1 MINLRPSLAVGITL
15 GCWLFCASET
25 EGLAEP
31 ADAVITID
39 SDSGGR
45 TFDGFG
51 GLSAGA
57 SSRLLYDY
65 PEPERSQI
73 LDYLFKPN
81 YGASLQILKVE
92 IGGDSDSTCGAEASH
107 ERERG
112 ELSGRRGYEWWLMH
126 EAKKRNPNI
135 KLWGLEWAAPG
146 WFKGGFWSTDNI
158 TYLLDWVRLAQE
170 QGLQIDY
177 TGGWN
182 ESGANADWYAAW
194 HQALAEHYPRIK
206 IVAADDSSR
215 KWPSTRMMAT
225 NVTMREAT
233 DIIGQHDPD
242 GARSRYDHCPVPDFA
257 RQLDKPIWDS
267 ELSSQGHDV
276 GAIPLARA
284 LNRQYIEGRLTAN
297 VVWSPISAWY
307 ADLPLADT
315 GLMLADRPW
324 SGYYEVGKSIW
335 VYAHTTQFTRIGWHY
350 VDSACGYLSNRTSYV
365 TFESPN
371 GRDFT
376 TVIETMDAPAS
387 QLVRFKVVGDAMDS
401 KPVQVWSTDLSSDN
415 PKDYFAHE
423 RTITASEGSFAVRL
437 QPRHVYTL
445 STTTGQDKGDARPKA
460 GPAEQWPL
468 PYEENFESS
477 GGPGKL
483 ARYFSDLEG
492 GFETATCGGGRT
504 GLCYR
509 QVVSTQPITWGGRN
523 RMPPTTV
530 MGDPRWWGDYKVA
543 VDARLEEDGYV
554 ELLGRITSCRNFS
567 VAGYH
572 LRFSSTGKWELY
584 SEELDQKDTVV
595 ASGPADFEVGK
606 WHSLALSFCGTGI
619 QVFLDNDCL
628 ASIHDTKQSSGQIGL
643 RVSPGQ
649 NAEFDNLKV
658 NPTAPWPV
666 FVPHGKMKGWATS
679 EHADDYLGYTF
690 GANNVIDDRPETCWS
705 AEWNPPADLPQAVTV
720 DLGAEQ
726 RLCGLACQPSLDDTK
741 MGYITD
747 YRIFLSEDGKRFD
760 IAAEGSWPATVST
773 KLASWPAKSARY
785 VRVVAVKTSGG
796 EPKVGELNFTTTPF
810 N

>member
-1 MINLRPSLAVGITL
+1 MINWNLPRAVGIII
-15 GCWLFCASET
+15 GCVLLFRWQAGC
-25 EGLAEP
+25 LAEP
-31 ADAVITID
+31 AAPVITID
-39 SDSGGR
+39 SGSGGR
-45 TFDGFG
+45 AFDGFG

-81 YGASLQILKVE
+81 YGAALQILKVE
-92 IGGDSDSTCGAEASH
+92 IGGDSDSTCGSEASH
-107 ERERG
+107 ERKRG
-112 ELSGRRGYEWWLMH
+112 DLYGGRGYEWWLMK

-135 KLWGLEWAAPG
+135 RLWGLEWAAPG
-146 WFKGGFWSTDNI
+146 WFKGGFWSQDNI
-158 TYLLDWVRLAQE
+158 SYLLDWLRLAKE

-177 TGGWN
+177 MGGWN

-194 HQALAEHYPRIK
+194 HQALATHYPHIR

-215 KWPSTRMMAT
+215 KWPSTQLMTT
-225 NVTMREAT
+225 NAALRDAT

-242 GARSRYDHCPVPDFA
+242 GARSKYEHCPVPVFA
-257 RQLDKPIWDS
+257 QQLHKTIWDS

-335 VYAHTTQFTRIGWHY
+335 VYAHTTQFTRIGWRY
-350 VDSACGYLSNRTSYV
+350 IDSACGYLPNGTSYV
-365 TFESPN
+365 TLESPD

-376 TVIETMDAPAS
+376 TVIETMDAPTS
-387 QLVRFKVVGDAMDS
+387 QLVRFNVTNDEMDS
-401 KPVQVWSTDLSSDN
+401 KPVQFWSTDLSSGN
-415 PKDYFAHE
+415 RKDYFVHV
-423 RTITASEGSFAVRL
+423 RTIKARAGCFAVTL
-437 QPRHVYTL
+437 LPQHVYTL
-445 STTTGQDKGDARPKA
+445 STTIGQHKAQAQPKA
-460 GPAEQWPL
+460 GPADQLPL
-468 PYEENFESS
+468 PYQENFESY

-483 ARYFSDLEG
+483 ARYFCDIEG
-492 GFETATCGGGRT
+492 GFETASCGGGRT

-509 QVVSTQPITWGGRN
+509 QAVSTKPITWGGRD

-530 MGDPRWWGDYKVA
+530 MGDPRWWGDYKIS
-543 VDARLEEDGYV
+543 VDALLEQDGYV
-554 ELLGRITSCRNFS
+554 ELLGRVSCSRGIS

-572 LRFSSTGKWELY
+572 LRFNSSGKWILY
-584 SEELDQKDTVV
+584 SEELHQKDTMV
-595 ASGPADFEVGK
+595 ASGLADFQVGR
-606 WHSLALSFCGTGI
+606 WHSMAISFCGTSI
-619 QVFLDNDCL
+619 QVFLDDRRL
-628 ASIHDTKQSSGQIGL
+628 ASVHDAAQTCGQIGL

-658 NPTAPWPV
+658 AQTASWPA
-666 FVPHGKMKGWATS
+666 FVPHDKMKVRATS
-679 EHADDYLGYTF
+679 EHIGNYLGYTF
-690 GANNVIDDRPETCWS
+690 EAGNAIDDRPETCWS
-705 AEWNPPADLPQAVTV
+705 AEWNPPADLPQAITV
-720 DLGAEQ
+720 ELKTKR
-726 RLCGLACQPSLDDTK
+726 RLCGLACQPGLDDVKT
-741 MGYITD
+741 GYITS
-747 YRIFLSEDGKRFD
+747 YRILLSEDGKSFVRV
-760 IAAEGSWPATVST
+760 AEGVWPATPSV
-773 KLASWPAKSARY
+773 KLASWTAQRARY
-785 VRVVAVKTSGG
+785 VRLEAVKTSGG
-796 EPKVGELNFTTTPF
+796 EPKIGELNFTTTPF

>member
-1 MINLRPSLAVGITL
+1 MINLMLPRVVGITI
-15 GCWLFCASET
+15 GCLWFCRCEAGS
-25 EGLAEP
+25 LAEP
-31 ADAVITID
+31 AATVITID
-39 SDSGGR
+39 RGSSGR

-81 YGASLQILKVE
+81 YGAALQILKVE
-92 IGGDSDSTCGAEASH
+92 IGGDSDSTCGSEASH

-112 ELSGRRGYEWWLMH
+112 EVNGARGYEWWLMK

-146 WFKGGFWSTDNI
+146 WFKGGFWSPDNV
-158 TYLLDWVRLAQE
+158 TYQLDWLRLAKE

-177 TGGWN
+177 MGGWN
-182 ESGANADWYAAW
+182 ESGANAAWYAAW
-194 HQALAEHYPRIK
+194 HKALAEHDPHIK

-215 KWPSTRMMAT
+215 KWPSTQMMTT
-225 NVTMREAT
+225 NAEMRDAT

-242 GARSRYDHCPVPDFA
+242 GARSGYEHCPVPIFA
-257 RQLDKPIWDS
+257 RQLHKTIWDS

-324 SGYYEVGKSIW
+324 SGYYEIGKSIW

-350 VDSACGYLSNRTSYV
+350 IDSACGYLSKGTSYV
-365 TFESPN
+365 TLESPD
-371 GRDFT
+371 GLDFT
-376 TVIETMDAPAS
+376 TVIETMDAPTS
-387 QLVRFKVVGDAMDS
+387 QLVYFKVTGSKMDS
-401 KPVQVWSTDLSSDN
+401 KPVQFWSTDLSSDN
-415 PKDYFAHE
+415 RNDYFVHA
-423 RTITASEGSFAVRL
+423 RTIEASAGSFAVTL

-460 GPAEQWPL
+460 GPAEQLPL
-468 PYEENFESS
+468 PYQGNFESY

-509 QVVSTQPITWGGRN
+509 QAVSTQPITWGRRD

-530 MGDPRWWGDYKVA
+530 MGDPRWWGDYRIS
-543 VDARLEEDGYV
+543 VDALLEQDGYV
-554 ELLGRITSCRNFS
+554 ELLGRVSCSRDTS

-572 LRFSSTGKWELY
+572 LRFSSTGKWRLY
-584 SEELDQKDTVV
+584 SEEIRRKDTVV
-595 ASGPADFEVGK
+595 AAGRAEFQVGK
-606 WHSLALSFCGTGI
+606 WHSMALSFSGTKI
-619 QVFLDNDCL
+619 QVSLDNRCL
-628 ASIHDTKQSSGQIGL
+628 ATLHDAAQTSGQMGL
-643 RVSPGQ
+643 RVSPMQ

-658 NPTAPWPV
+658 APTASWPT
-666 FVPHGKMKGWATS
+666 FVPHDKMKAQASS
-679 EHADDYLGYTF
+679 EHMGNYLGYTF
-690 GANNVIDDRPETCWS
+690 EASHVIDERPETCWS
-705 AEWNPPADLPQAVTV
+705 AEWSPPIDLPQEITV
-720 DLGAEQ
+720 DLGGEQ
-726 RLCGLACQPSLDDTK
+726 RLCGLACQPSLDDFK
-741 MGYITD
+741 MGYITR
-747 YRIFLSEDGKRFD
+747 YRIFLSEDGKKFASVAD
-760 IAAEGSWPATVST
+760 GSWPATSSV
-773 KLASWPAKSARY
+773 KLASWPAEGARY
-785 VRVVAVKTSGG
+785 VRLEAVKTSGG
-796 EPKVGELNFTTTPF
+796 EPKIGELNFTTTPF